1 MSKIN
6 KKHWNDSTGPVS
18 IKEYQ
23 REFTTHVH
31 NREGYR
37 DGIYITI
44 KEFGR
49 ESFSK
54 PVSNEPGKQKKVFKF
69 YIDPKSVK
77 ENGTATLI
85 ATLDG
90 KAVTAIYTVNKAE
103 IATISGSTVTGISFG
118 STKIIASYTDDEGN
132 EYAGTATL
140 AVEKLEFKVTANELS
155 VTEGDEITLT
165 ATYGATDVTTDT
177 VFTSGNTAVATVA
190 GNKVTTKAKGTV
202 KVTGKYAAKDVS
214 GLVTIEVAELGASVA
229 PSISNTK
236 GTVTITGNG
245 DIYYTTDGTNP
256 TVSSTKYT
264 APFSVTSGT
273 VVKAIAVQAGLNPSN
288 VVSKTITFTVAGP
301 TITSV
306 TLDKGTIWDTDTDKN
321 ETVTVK
327 VTAGDNPITKV
338 TIDGEEVTG
347 DGTYILTKAVSANK
361 IWTVKV
367 EDGVTAAVTNSTKST
382 NYKVDTLSVTLSSSS
397 VKEGKTVTA
406 TAKLDSGKA
415 VADAVFT
422 VDNVNASV
430 SGNTI
435 TGITAGTTKVTAE
448 SAAYSKTST
457 AVTLTVTAVVKAVTV
472 NGNNPTSAT
481 GTTNLTAKYTED
493 GVEVTGKT
501 FTWTIEPTVD
511 YASIDSTGKL
521 TAANTEAVAK
531 TVNVYAEC
539 DGVKSEK
546 KVITI
551 PAKAIEYY
559 TYNIVSAGKKGIL
572 TKEKILEAISSDSN
586 TQKNTVEAGI
596 KSIPVTLGEHV
607 DPINGSFVAFVYPSI
622 LGDATIL
629 DANGQNITSAFT
641 KIELEVDGVKCY
653 SYSYPEKQSGAI
665 VHTFTF

>member
-37 DGIYITI
+37 DGTYITI

-49 ESFSK
+49 EFFSK

-90 KAVTAIYTVNKAE
+90 KVVTAIYTVNKAE

-132 EYAGTATL
+132 EYTGTATL

-155 VTEGDEITLT
+155 VTEGDEVTLT

-229 PSISNTK
+229 PLISNTK

-245 DIYYTTDGTNP
+245 EIYYTTDGTNP

-264 APFSVTSGT
+264 TPFSVTSGT
-273 VVKAIAVQAGLNPSN
+273 VVKAIAVQTGLKPSN
-288 VVSKTITFTVAGP
+288 VVSKTVTFTVAGP

-361 IWTVKV
+361 TWTVKV

-406 TAKLDSGKA
+406 TAELASGKA
-415 VADAVFT
+415 VTDAVFT
-422 VDNVNASV
+422 VDNVVNAIV

-435 TGITAGTTKVTAE
+435 TGVTAGTTKVTAE

-457 AVTLTVTAVVKAVTV
+457 AVTLTVTAIVKAVTV
-472 NGNNPTSAT
+472 SGSNPTSAT
-481 GTTNLTAKYTED
+481 GTTTLAAKYTED

-501 FTWTIEPTVD
+501 FTWSIEPTVD

-521 TAANTEAVAK
+521 TATNTEAIAK

-539 DGVKSEK
+539 DGIKSTK

-551 PAKAIEYY
+551 PAKEK
-559 TYNIVSAGKKGIL
+559 TYKLYNAYCGAKQSTI
-572 TKEKILEAISSDSN
+572 TEERILETAEVINVSN
-586 TQKNTVEAGI
+586 RESMPKQLDMNHPGDGTGKWSVFA
-596 KSIPVTLGEHV
+596 
-607 DPINGSFVAFVYPSI
+607 YPSI
-622 LGDATIL
+622 FGKPSKIC
-629 DANGQNITSAFT
+629 NRGQTTDIISTFEQLEM
-641 KIELEVDGVKCY
+641 KIENVDCY
-653 SYSYPEKQSGAI
+653 LFASQITQKYDIDLFWE
-665 VHTFTF
+665 

>member
-1 MSKIN
+1 MSKFN
-6 KKHWNDSTGPVS
+6 EKHWNDSTGPVS

-37 DGIYITI
+37 DGTYITI

-49 ESFSK
+49 EFFSK

-132 EYAGTATL
+132 EYTGTATL

-155 VTEGDEITLT
+155 VTEGDEVTLT

-202 KVTGKYAAKDVS
+202 KVTGKYAAKDIS

-236 GTVTITGNG
+236 GTVIITGNG
-245 DIYYTTDGTNP
+245 EIYYTTDGTNP

-264 APFSVTSGT
+264 TPFSVTSGT
-273 VVKAIAVQAGLNPSN
+273 VVKAIAVQTGLKPSN
-288 VVSKTITFTVAGP
+288 VVSKTVTFTVAGP

-361 IWTVKV
+361 TWTVKV

-382 NYKVDTLSVTLSSSS
+382 IYKVDTLSVTLSSSS

-406 TAKLDSGKA
+406 TAELASGKA
-415 VADAVFT
+415 VTDAVFT
-422 VDNVNASV
+422 VDNVVNAIV
-430 SGNTI
+430 SGSTI
-435 TGITAGTTKVTAE
+435 TGVTAGTTKVTAE

-457 AVTLTVTAVVKAVTV
+457 AVTLTVTAIVKAVTV
-472 NGNNPTSAT
+472 SGSNPTSAT
-481 GTTNLTAKYTED
+481 GTTTLAAKYTED

-501 FTWTIEPTVD
+501 FTWSIEPTVD

-521 TAANTEAVAK
+521 TAANTETIAK

-539 DGVKSEK
+539 DGIKSTK

-551 PAKAIEYY
+551 PAKEV
-559 TYNIVSAGKKGIL
+559 TYKLYNAYCGAKQSTI
-572 TKEKILEAISSDSN
+572 TEEKILKTAKVTSVSDRASMPKEFDMNHPEDGTGKWSVFAYPSAFGKPSKICDRGQSTDIISIFEQSEMKIEGVDCYLFALSI
-586 TQKNTVEAGI
+586 TQKYDI
-596 KSIPVTLGEHV
+596 DLYW
-607 DPINGSFVAFVYPSI
+607 D
-622 LGDATIL
+622 
-629 DANGQNITSAFT
+629 
-641 KIELEVDGVKCY
+641 
-653 SYSYPEKQSGAI
+653 
-665 VHTFTF
+665 

>member
-1 MSKIN
+1 MSKFN
-6 KKHWNDSTGPVS
+6 EKHWNDSTGPVS

-37 DGIYITI
+37 DGTYITI
-44 KEFGR
+44 KEFCR
-49 ESFSK
+49 EFFSK

-103 IATISGSTVTGISFG
+103 IAIISGSTVTGISFG

-132 EYAGTATL
+132 EYTGTAIL

-155 VTEGDEITLT
+155 VTEGDEVTLT

-202 KVTGKYAAKDVS
+202 KVTGKYAAKDIS

-236 GTVTITGNG
+236 GTVIITGNG
-245 DIYYTTDGTNP
+245 EIYYTTDGTNP

-264 APFSVTSGT
+264 TPFSVTSGT
-273 VVKAIAVQAGLNPSN
+273 VVKAIAVQTGLKPSN
-288 VVSKTITFTVAGP
+288 VVSKTVTFTVAGP

-361 IWTVKV
+361 TWTVKV

-382 NYKVDTLSVTLSSSS
+382 IYKVDTLSVTLSSSS

-406 TAKLDSGKA
+406 TAELASGKA
-415 VADAVFT
+415 VTDAVFT
-422 VDNVNASV
+422 VDNVVNAIV
-430 SGNTI
+430 SGSTI
-435 TGITAGTTKVTAE
+435 TGVTAGTTKVTAE

-457 AVTLTVTAVVKAVTV
+457 AVTLTVTAIVKAVTV
-472 NGNNPTSAT
+472 SGSNPTSAT
-481 GTTNLTAKYTED
+481 GTTTLAAKYTED

-501 FTWTIEPTVD
+501 FTWSIEPTVD

-521 TAANTEAVAK
+521 TAANTETIAK

-539 DGVKSEK
+539 DGIKSTK

-551 PAKAIEYY
+551 PAKEV
-559 TYNIVSAGKKGIL
+559 TYKLYNAYCGAKQSTI
-572 TKEKILEAISSDSN
+572 TEEKILKTAKVTSVSDRASMPKEFDMNHPEDGTGKWSVFAYPSAFGKPSKICDRGQSTDIISIFEQSEMKIEGVDCYLFALSI
-586 TQKNTVEAGI
+586 TQKYDI
-596 KSIPVTLGEHV
+596 DLYW
-607 DPINGSFVAFVYPSI
+607 D
-622 LGDATIL
+622 
-629 DANGQNITSAFT
+629 
-641 KIELEVDGVKCY
+641 
-653 SYSYPEKQSGAI
+653 
-665 VHTFTF
+665 

>member
-6 KKHWNDSTGPVS
+6 EKHWNDSTGPVS

-37 DGIYITI
+37 DGTYITI

-49 ESFSK
+49 EFFSK

-103 IATISGSTVTGISFG
+103 IAIISGSTVTGISFG

-132 EYAGTATL
+132 EYTGTATL
-140 AVEKLEFKVTANELS
+140 TVEKLEFKVTANELS
-155 VTEGDEITLT
+155 VTEGDEVTLT

-236 GTVTITGNG
+236 GTVIITGNG
-245 DIYYTTDGTNP
+245 EIYYTTDGTNP

-264 APFSVTSGT
+264 TPFSVTSGT
-273 VVKAIAVQAGLNPSN
+273 VVKAIAVQTDLKPSN
-288 VVSKTITFTVAGP
+288 VVSKTVTFTVAGP

-361 IWTVKV
+361 TWTVKV

-382 NYKVDTLSVTLSSSS
+382 TYKVDTLSVTLSSSS

-406 TAKLDSGKA
+406 TAELASGKA
-415 VADAVFT
+415 VTDAVFT
-422 VDNVNASV
+422 VDNVVNATV
-430 SGNTI
+430 SGNII
-435 TGITAGTTKVTAE
+435 TGVTAGTTKVTAE

-457 AVTLTVTAVVKAVTV
+457 AVTLTVTAIVKAVTV
-472 NGNNPTSAT
+472 SGSNPTSAT
-481 GTTNLTAKYTED
+481 GTTTLAAKYTED

-501 FTWTIEPTVD
+501 FTWSIEPTVD

-521 TAANTEAVAK
+521 TAANTEAITK

-539 DGVKSEK
+539 DGIKSTK

-551 PAKAIEYY
+551 PAKEAIYKL
-559 TYNIVSAGKKGIL
+559 YNAYCGAKPSTI
-572 TKEKILEAISSDSN
+572 TEEKILETAEVAIVSDRANMPNHLDMNHPENGLGKWSVFAYPSAFGKPSKICDRGQQTDISSIFEQSEMKIEDVNCYLFAASI
-586 TQKNTVEAGI
+586 TQKYDI
-596 KSIPVTLGEHV
+596 DLYW
-607 DPINGSFVAFVYPSI
+607 D
-622 LGDATIL
+622 
-629 DANGQNITSAFT
+629 
-641 KIELEVDGVKCY
+641 
-653 SYSYPEKQSGAI
+653 
-665 VHTFTF
+665 

>member
-37 DGIYITI
+37 DGTYITI

-49 ESFSK
+49 EFFSK

-90 KAVTAIYTVNKAE
+90 KVVTAIYTVNKAE

-132 EYAGTATL
+132 EYTGTATL

-155 VTEGDEITLT
+155 VTEGDEVTLT

-229 PSISNTK
+229 PLISNTK

-245 DIYYTTDGTNP
+245 EIYYTTDGTNP

-264 APFSVTSGT
+264 TPFSVTSGT
-273 VVKAIAVQAGLNPSN
+273 VVKAIAVQTGLKPSN
-288 VVSKTITFTVAGP
+288 VVSKTVTFTVAGP

-361 IWTVKV
+361 TWTVKV

-406 TAKLDSGKA
+406 TAELASGKA
-415 VADAVFT
+415 VTDAVFT
-422 VDNVNASV
+422 VDNVVNAIV

-435 TGITAGTTKVTAE
+435 TGVTAGTTKVTAE

-457 AVTLTVTAVVKAVTV
+457 AVTLTVTAIVKAVTV
-472 NGNNPTSAT
+472 SGSNPTSAT
-481 GTTNLTAKYTED
+481 GTTTLAAKYTED

-501 FTWTIEPTVD
+501 FTWSIEPTVD

-521 TAANTEAVAK
+521 TATNTEAIAK

-539 DGVKSEK
+539 DGIKSTK

-551 PAKAIEYY
+551 PAKEK
-559 TYNIVSAGKKGIL
+559 TYKLYNAYCGAKQSTI
-572 TKEKILEAISSDSN
+572 TEERILETAEVINVSNRESMPKQFDMKHPEDGTGRWSVFAYPSTFGKPSKICNRGQTTDIISTFEQLEMKIENVDCYLFASQI
-586 TQKNTVEAGI
+586 TQKYDIDLFWE
-596 KSIPVTLGEHV
+596 
-607 DPINGSFVAFVYPSI
+607 
-622 LGDATIL
+622 
-629 DANGQNITSAFT
+629 
-641 KIELEVDGVKCY
+641 
-653 SYSYPEKQSGAI
+653 
-665 VHTFTF
+665 

>member
-6 KKHWNDSTGPVS
+6 EKHWDDSTGPVS
-18 IKEYQ
+18 MKEYQ

-132 EYAGTATL
+132 EYTGTATL

-155 VTEGDEITLT
+155 VTEGDEVTLT

-236 GTVTITGNG
+236 GTVIITGKG
-245 DIYYTTDGTNP
+245 EIYYTTDGTNP

-264 APFSVTSGT
+264 TPFSVTSGT
-273 VVKAIAVQAGLNPSN
+273 VVKAIAVQTDLKPSN
-288 VVSKTITFTVAGP
+288 VVSKTVTFTVAGP
-301 TITSV
+301 IITSV

-361 IWTVKV
+361 TWTVKV

-382 NYKVDTLSVTLSSSS
+382 TYKVDTLSVTLSSSS

-406 TAKLDSGKA
+406 TAELASGKA
-415 VADAVFT
+415 VTDAVFT
-422 VDNVNASV
+422 VDNVVNAIV

-435 TGITAGTTKVTAE
+435 TGVTAGTTKVTAE
-448 SAAYSKTST
+448 SAAYSKIST
-457 AVTLTVTAVVKAVTV
+457 AVTLTVTAIVKAVTV
-472 NGNNPTSAT
+472 SGSNPTSAT
-481 GTTNLTAKYTED
+481 GTTTLTAKYTED

-501 FTWTIEPTVD
+501 FTWSIEPTVD
-511 YASIDSTGKL
+511 YASIDNTGKL
-521 TAANTEAVAK
+521 TAANTEAIAK

-539 DGVKSEK
+539 DGIKSTK

-551 PAKAIEYY
+551 PAKELTYKLYNAYCGAKQVTITEENILKTAEVTYVSDRASMPKQLDMNHPENGLGKWSVFAYPSAFGKPSKICDRGQGTDIISTFEQSEMKIE
-559 TYNIVSAGKKGIL
+559 GINCYL
-572 TKEKILEAISSDSN
+572 FAMTI
-586 TQKNTVEAGI
+586 TQKYDI
-596 KSIPVTLGEHV
+596 DLYW
-607 DPINGSFVAFVYPSI
+607 D
-622 LGDATIL
+622 
-629 DANGQNITSAFT
+629 
-641 KIELEVDGVKCY
+641 
-653 SYSYPEKQSGAI
+653 
-665 VHTFTF
+665 

>member
-37 DGIYITI
+37 DGTYITI

-49 ESFSK
+49 EFFSK

-90 KAVTAIYTVNKAE
+90 KVVTAIYTVNKAE

-132 EYAGTATL
+132 EYTGTATL

-155 VTEGDEITLT
+155 VTEGDEVTLT

-229 PSISNTK
+229 PLISNTK

-245 DIYYTTDGTNP
+245 EIYYTTDGTNP

-264 APFSVTSGT
+264 TPFSVTSGT
-273 VVKAIAVQAGLNPSN
+273 VVKAIAVQTGLKPSN
-288 VVSKTITFTVAGP
+288 VVSKTVTFTVAGP

-361 IWTVKV
+361 TWTVKV

-406 TAKLDSGKA
+406 TAELASGKA
-415 VADAVFT
+415 VTDAVFT
-422 VDNVNASV
+422 VDNVVNAIV

-435 TGITAGTTKVTAE
+435 TGVTAGTTKVTAE

-457 AVTLTVTAVVKAVTV
+457 AVTLTVTAIVKAVTV
-472 NGNNPTSAT
+472 SGSNPTSAT
-481 GTTNLTAKYTED
+481 GTTTLAAKYTED

-501 FTWTIEPTVD
+501 FTWSIEPTVD

-521 TAANTEAVAK
+521 TATNTEAIAK

-539 DGVKSEK
+539 DGIKSTK

-551 PAKAIEYY
+551 PAKEK
-559 TYNIVSAGKKGIL
+559 TYKLYNAYCGAKQSTI
-572 TKEKILEAISSDSN
+572 TEERILETAEVINVSN
-586 TQKNTVEAGI
+586 RESMPKQLDMNHPGDGTGKWSVFA
-596 KSIPVTLGEHV
+596 
-607 DPINGSFVAFVYPSI
+607 YPSTFGKPSKI
-622 LGDATIL
+622 C
-629 DANGQNITSAFT
+629 NRGQTTDIISTFEQLEM
-641 KIELEVDGVKCY
+641 KIENVDCY
-653 SYSYPEKQSGAI
+653 LFASQISQTYDIDLYWD
-665 VHTFTF
+665 

>member
-6 KKHWNDSTGPVS
+6 EKHWDDSTGPVS
-18 IKEYQ
+18 MKEYQ

-132 EYAGTATL
+132 EYTGTATL

-155 VTEGDEITLT
+155 VTEGDEVTLT

-236 GTVTITGNG
+236 GTVIITGKG
-245 DIYYTTDGTNP
+245 EIYYTTDGTNP

-264 APFSVTSGT
+264 TPFSVTSGT
-273 VVKAIAVQAGLNPSN
+273 VVKAIAVQTDLKPSN
-288 VVSKTITFTVAGP
+288 VVSKTVTFTVAGP
-301 TITSV
+301 IITSV

-347 DGTYILTKAVSANK
+347 DGTYILTKAVSAK
-361 IWTVKV
+361 KTWTVKV
-367 EDGVTAAVTNSTKST
+367 EDGVTAAVTDSTKST
-382 NYKVDTLSVTLSSSS
+382 IYKVDTLSVTLSSSS

-406 TAKLDSGKA
+406 TAELASGKA
-415 VADAVFT
+415 VTDAVFT
-422 VDNVNASV
+422 VDNVVNAIV

-435 TGITAGTTKVTAE
+435 TGVTAGTTKVTAE
-448 SAAYSKTST
+448 SAAYSKIST
-457 AVTLTVTAVVKAVTV
+457 AVTLTVTAIVKAVTV
-472 NGNNPTSAT
+472 SGSNPTSAT
-481 GTTNLTAKYTED
+481 GTTTLTAKYTED

-501 FTWTIEPTVD
+501 FTWSIEPTVD
-511 YASIDSTGKL
+511 YASIDNTGKL
-521 TAANTEAVAK
+521 TAANTEAIAK

-539 DGVKSEK
+539 DGIKSTK

-551 PAKAIEYY
+551 PAKEVIYKL
-559 TYNIVSAGKKGIL
+559 YNAYCGAKPSTITEK
-572 TKEKILEAISSDSN
+572 KILETAEVTNVSDRANMPNQLDMNHPEDGLGKWSVFAYPSAFGKPSKICDRGQGTDIISTFEQSEMKIEGIN
-586 TQKNTVEAGI
+586 CYLFAMTITQKYDI
-596 KSIPVTLGEHV
+596 DLYW
-607 DPINGSFVAFVYPSI
+607 D
-622 LGDATIL
+622 
-629 DANGQNITSAFT
+629 
-641 KIELEVDGVKCY
+641 
-653 SYSYPEKQSGAI
+653 
-665 VHTFTF
+665 

>member
-6 KKHWNDSTGPVS
+6 EKHWNDSTGPVS

-37 DGIYITI
+37 DGTYITI

-49 ESFSK
+49 EFFSK

-103 IATISGSTVTGISFG
+103 IAIISGSTVTGISFG

-132 EYAGTATL
+132 EYTGTATL

-155 VTEGDEITLT
+155 VTEGDEVTLT

-236 GTVTITGNG
+236 GTVIITGNG
-245 DIYYTTDGTNP
+245 EIYYTTDGTNP

-264 APFSVTSGT
+264 TPFSVTSGT
-273 VVKAIAVQAGLNPSN
+273 VVKAIAVQTDLKPSN
-288 VVSKTITFTVAGP
+288 VVSKTVTFTVAGP

-361 IWTVKV
+361 TWTVKV

-382 NYKVDTLSVTLSSSS
+382 TYKVDTLSVTLSSSS

-406 TAKLDSGKA
+406 TAELASGKA
-415 VADAVFT
+415 VTDAVFT
-422 VDNVNASV
+422 VDNVVNATV
-430 SGNTI
+430 SGNII
-435 TGITAGTTKVTAE
+435 TGVTAGTTKVTAE

-457 AVTLTVTAVVKAVTV
+457 AVTLTVTAIVKAVTV
-472 NGNNPTSAT
+472 SGSNPTSAT
-481 GTTNLTAKYTED
+481 GTTTLAAKYTED

-501 FTWTIEPTVD
+501 FTWSIEPTVD

-521 TAANTEAVAK
+521 TAANTEAITK

-539 DGVKSEK
+539 DGIKSTK

-551 PAKAIEYY
+551 PAKEAIYKL
-559 TYNIVSAGKKGIL
+559 YNAYCGAKPSTI
-572 TKEKILEAISSDSN
+572 TEEKILETAEVAIVSDRANMPNHLDMNHPENGLGKWSVFAYPSAFGKPSKICDRGQQTDISSIFEQSEMKIEGVN
-586 TQKNTVEAGI
+586 CYLFKLSITQKYDI
-596 KSIPVTLGEHV
+596 DLYW
-607 DPINGSFVAFVYPSI
+607 D
-622 LGDATIL
+622 
-629 DANGQNITSAFT
+629 
-641 KIELEVDGVKCY
+641 
-653 SYSYPEKQSGAI
+653 
-665 VHTFTF
+665 

>member
-6 KKHWNDSTGPVS
+6 KKHWNDLTGPVS

-37 DGIYITI
+37 DGTYITI

-49 ESFSK
+49 EYFSK

-103 IATISGSTVTGISFG
+103 IAIISGSTVTGISFG

-132 EYAGTATL
+132 EYTGTATL

-155 VTEGDEITLT
+155 VTEGDEVTLT

-236 GTVTITGNG
+236 GTVIITGNG
-245 DIYYTTDGTNP
+245 EIYYTTDGTNP

-264 APFSVTSGT
+264 TPFSVTSGT
-273 VVKAIAVQAGLNPSN
+273 VVKAIAVQTGLKPSN
-288 VVSKTITFTVAGP
+288 VVSKTVTFTVAGP

-347 DGTYILTKAVSANK
+347 DGTYILTKAVSADK
-361 IWTVKV
+361 TWTVKV

-382 NYKVDTLSVTLSSSS
+382 IYKVDTLSVTLSSSS

-406 TAKLDSGKA
+406 TAELASGKA
-415 VADAVFT
+415 VTDAVFT
-422 VDNVNASV
+422 VDNVVNAIV

-435 TGITAGTTKVTAE
+435 TGVTAGTTKVTAE

-457 AVTLTVTAVVKAVTV
+457 AVTLTVTAIVKAVTV
-472 NGNNPTSAT
+472 NGSNPTSAT
-481 GTTNLTAKYTED
+481 GTTTLAAKYTED

-501 FTWTIEPTVD
+501 FTWSIEPTVD

-521 TAANTEAVAK
+521 TAANTEAIAK

-539 DGVKSEK
+539 DGIKSTK

-551 PAKAIEYY
+551 PAKEVTYKLYNAYCGAKQSTITEERILNTATVINVSNRASMPKEFDMNHPEDKTGKWSVFAYPSAFGKPSKICNRGQSTDIISTFTQLEMNIEGVDCYLFAAS
-559 TYNIVSAGKKGIL
+559 I
-572 TKEKILEAISSDSN
+572 
-586 TQKNTVEAGI
+586 TQKYDI
-596 KSIPVTLGEHV
+596 DLYW
-607 DPINGSFVAFVYPSI
+607 D
-622 LGDATIL
+622 
-629 DANGQNITSAFT
+629 
-641 KIELEVDGVKCY
+641 
-653 SYSYPEKQSGAI
+653 
-665 VHTFTF
+665 

>member
-6 KKHWNDSTGPVS
+6 EKHWDDSTGPVS

-132 EYAGTATL
+132 EYTGTATL

-155 VTEGDEITLT
+155 VTEGDEVTLT

-202 KVTGKYAAKDVS
+202 KVTGKYAAKDIS

-236 GTVTITGNG
+236 GTVIITGDG
-245 DIYYTTDGTNP
+245 EIYYTTDGTNP

-264 APFSVTSGT
+264 TPFSVTSGT
-273 VVKAIAVQAGLNPSN
+273 VVKAIAVQTGLKPSN
-288 VVSKTITFTVAGP
+288 VVSKTVTFTVAGP

-361 IWTVKV
+361 TWTVKV

-382 NYKVDTLSVTLSSSS
+382 IYKVDTLSVTLSSSS

-406 TAKLDSGKA
+406 TAELASGKA
-415 VADAVFT
+415 VTDAVFT
-422 VDNVNASV
+422 VDNVVNAIV
-430 SGNTI
+430 SENII
-435 TGITAGTTKVTAE
+435 TGVTAGTTKVIAE

-457 AVTLTVTAVVKAVTV
+457 AVTLTVTAIVKAVTV
-472 NGNNPTSAT
+472 SGSNPTSAT
-481 GTTNLTAKYTED
+481 GTTTLAAKYTED

-501 FTWTIEPTVD
+501 FTWSIEPTVD

-521 TAANTEAVAK
+521 TAANTEAIAK

-539 DGVKSEK
+539 DGIKSTK

-551 PAKAIEYY
+551 PAKEV
-559 TYNIVSAGKKGIL
+559 TYKLYNAYCGAKKSTI
-572 TKEKILEAISSDSN
+572 TEEKILETAEVTIVSDRASMPKEFNMNHPEDGTGKWSVFAYPLAFGKPSKICNRGQQTDIIS
-586 TQKNTVEAGI
+586 TFEQLEM
-596 KSIPVTLGEHV
+596 
-607 DPINGSFVAFVYPSI
+607 
-622 LGDATIL
+622 
-629 DANGQNITSAFT
+629 
-641 KIELEVDGVKCY
+641 KIEGVDCY
-653 SYSYPEKQSGAI
+653 LFASSI
-665 VHTFTF
+665 VQKYDIDLYWD

>member
-6 KKHWNDSTGPVS
+6 EKHWNDSTGPVS

-31 NREGYR
+31 DREGYR
-37 DGIYITI
+37 DGTYITI

-132 EYAGTATL
+132 EYIGTATL

-155 VTEGDEITLT
+155 VTEGDEVTLT

-202 KVTGKYAAKDVS
+202 KVTGKYAAKDIS

-236 GTVTITGNG
+236 GTVIITGNG
-245 DIYYTTDGTNP
+245 EIYYTTDGTNP

-264 APFSVTSGT
+264 TPFSVTSGT
-273 VVKAIAVQAGLNPSN
+273 VVKAIAVQTGLKPSN
-288 VVSKTITFTVAGP
+288 VVSKTVTFTVAGP

-361 IWTVKV
+361 TWTVKV

-382 NYKVDTLSVTLSSSS
+382 IYKVDTLSVTLSSSS

-406 TAKLDSGKA
+406 TAELASGKA
-415 VADAVFT
+415 VTDAVFT
-422 VDNVNASV
+422 VDNVVNAIV

-435 TGITAGTTKVTAE
+435 TGVTAGTTKVTAE

-457 AVTLTVTAVVKAVTV
+457 AVTLTVTAIVKAVTV
-472 NGNNPTSAT
+472 SGSNPTSAT
-481 GTTNLTAKYTED
+481 GTATLAAKYTED

-501 FTWTIEPTVD
+501 FTWSIEPTVD

-521 TAANTEAVAK
+521 TAANTEAIAK

-539 DGVKSEK
+539 DGIKSTK

-551 PAKAIEYY
+551 PAKEV
-559 TYNIVSAGKKGIL
+559 TYKLYNAYCGAKPSTI
-572 TKEKILEAISSDSN
+572 TEEKILETAEVTIVSDRASMPKQLDMNHPENGLGKWSVFAYPSAFGKPSKICDRGQLTDISSVFEQSEMKIEDVNCYLFKLSI
-586 TQKNTVEAGI
+586 TQKYDI
-596 KSIPVTLGEHV
+596 DLYW
-607 DPINGSFVAFVYPSI
+607 D
-622 LGDATIL
+622 
-629 DANGQNITSAFT
+629 
-641 KIELEVDGVKCY
+641 
-653 SYSYPEKQSGAI
+653 
-665 VHTFTF
+665 

>member
-6 KKHWNDSTGPVS
+6 EKHWDDSTGPVS

-103 IATISGSTVTGISFG
+103 IAIISGSTVTGISFG

-132 EYAGTATL
+132 EYTGTATL

-155 VTEGDEITLT
+155 VTEGDEVTLT

-236 GTVTITGNG
+236 GTVIITGNG
-245 DIYYTTDGTNP
+245 EIYYTTDGTNP

-264 APFSVTSGT
+264 TPFSVTSGT
-273 VVKAIAVQAGLNPSN
+273 VVKAIAVQTGLKPSN
-288 VVSKTITFTVAGP
+288 VVSKTVTFTVAGP

-347 DGTYILTKAVSANK
+347 DGTYILTKAVSADK
-361 IWTVKV
+361 TWTVKV

-382 NYKVDTLSVTLSSSS
+382 IYKVDTLSVTLSSSS

-406 TAKLDSGKA
+406 TAELASGKA
-415 VADAVFT
+415 VTDAVFT
-422 VDNVNASV
+422 VDNVVNAIV

-435 TGITAGTTKVTAE
+435 TGVTAGTTKVTAE

-457 AVTLTVTAVVKAVTV
+457 AVTLTVTAIVKAVTV
-472 NGNNPTSAT
+472 SGSNPTSAT
-481 GTTNLTAKYTED
+481 GTTTLAAKYTED

-501 FTWTIEPTVD
+501 FTWSIEPTVD

-521 TAANTEAVAK
+521 TAANTEAIAK

-539 DGVKSEK
+539 DGIKSTK

-551 PAKAIEYY
+551 PAKEV
-559 TYNIVSAGKKGIL
+559 TYKLYNAYCGAKQSTITEK
-572 TKEKILEAISSDSN
+572 KILETAEVKNVSDRASMPKEFDMN
-586 TQKNTVEAGI
+586 HPEDGTGKWSVFA
-596 KSIPVTLGEHV
+596 
-607 DPINGSFVAFVYPSI
+607 YPSAFGKPSKI
-622 LGDATIL
+622 C
-629 DANGQNITSAFT
+629 NRGQTTDIIS
-641 KIELEVDGVKCY
+641 
-653 SYSYPEKQSGAI
+653 
-665 VHTFTF
+665 TFTQLEMNIEGVDCYLFAASIVQKYDIDLYWD